1 MSGNVQYPMATYGNA
16 GYGATPAYADFQTT
30 SLDGKPPF
38 GYGQQRRS
46 VSPAILAASFGL
58 PWILFAVVFTFEF
71 LPLHYQTPQVVN
83 LIVLASALVC
93 VGLYAVA
100 FNAWRRRF
108 EGIDPYWFIFIAV
121 TATLAV
127 ASGLVAGLKN
137 FEDNM
142 VPYMDVSNLN
152 VYTGIDAST
161 YTGAQLMD
169 AGVVAFTTGSTLS
182 ISKSMGFK
190 NLETYCVAPIVSNA
204 SAKPG
209 SYDFWAVGLN
219 CCSGHL
225 ADFHCGEFSNPN
237 AISGVRLMREDYR
250 KYFRLA
256 VQQAEAAY
264 NIKAEHPVFFYWLQD
279 PSSEIS
285 AYQEDAYR
293 IFLLGLGVSVGVQLV
308 FVAIGLALYKS

>member
-1 MSGNVQYPMATYGNA
+1 MNGSGQYPMATYGNG
-16 GYGATPAYADFQTT
+16 GYGATPAYADFQTVGP
-30 SLDGKPPF
+30 DGKPPF
-38 GYGQQRRS
+38 GLGAQRRI
-46 VSPAILAASFGL
+46 VSPGILAVSFGL
-58 PWILFAVVFTFEF
+58 PWLLFAMVYTFEF

-83 LIVLASALVC
+83 LLVMASVLIC
-93 VGLYAVA
+93 VGLFAVA
-100 FNAWRRRF
+100 LNAWRKRF
-108 EGIDPYWFIFIAV
+108 EGVDSFWYFFIAV
-121 TATLAV
+121 TATFAV
-127 ASGLVAGLKN
+127 ASGFVAGLKN

-152 VYTGIDAST
+152 VYTGIDPSK

-169 AGVVAFTTGSTLS
+169 AGVVSFTAGSTLGVP
-182 ISKSMGFK
+182 KSMGFK
-190 NLETYCVAPIVSNA
+190 NLETYCVAPIISNA
-204 SAKPG
+204 SAKPDT
-209 SYDFWAVGLN
+209 YDFWAVGLN

-225 ADFHCGEFSNPN
+225 ADFHCGEFSNPS
-237 AISGVRLMREDYR
+237 AVSGVRLMREDYR

-279 PSSEIS
+279 PSSEIT

-308 FVAIGLALYKS
+308 LVAIGLFIYKS